1 MDYDYCYHDT
11 MTDTPFWD
19 KAKELARKMD
29 YIDMQVKSDRARSHA
44 WWRRMVEYGPWGGG
58 RSSAG
63 RVGPPEREAIPGIAS
78 LFDTTPE
85 RVAEMI
91 AADWYG
97 VESNVGVS
105 ARVLNLSHLIDGL
118 REDDVVLVENLMHRL
133 APRTVLVRPSDETIE
148 S

>member
-1 MDYDYCYHDT
+1 

-19 KAKELARKMD
+19 KARELARKMD
-29 YIDMQVKSDRARSHA
+29 YVDMQVGSRRARSHA

-58 RSSAG
+58 SSGAG
-63 RVGPPEREAIPGIAS
+63 RVGPPEREAIPGIAV

-97 VESNVGVS
+97 VETDARVS
-105 ARVLNLSHLIDGL
+105 SRVLNLSHLVDGL
-118 REDDVVLVENLMHRL
+118 DDEDVALVEKLVRRL
-133 APRTVLVRPSDETIE
+133 SPRRRTVEVRASDEAIQ